1 MYYFLFIVI
10 YNMFDEHN
18 RGFLEEEQFL
28 KLLAVLNRSTVFP
41 QTFQEAI
48 KEFDTYLLLYLKKWR
63 W

>member
-1 MYYFLFIVI
+1 
-10 YNMFDEHN
+10 MFDEHN

-48 KEFDTYLLLYLKKWR
+48 KEFDTYLLLYI
-63 W
+63 